1 MGRHQAPR
9 TSAKNTSALRPIG
22 QLVSFSVLIIT
33 ALVAMVLIV
42 VPILTGS
49 QSYSVLTN
57 SMKPHYA
64 PGTFLVVKPTSFN
77 SLKIGDVVTYQIDSG
92 RPEVIT
98 HRVLSVGADQDG
110 HRTLI
115 TKGDN
120 NAVADDAP
128 VTEVQVRGKLM
139 YAVPYVGFV
148 ANWLGN
154 QNRGLFSEVAAGGFI
169 LYGAGLIINGV
180 RTRRKGTKTMAET
193 ASVSMELAA

>member
-64 PGTFLVVKPTSFN
+64 PGTFLVVKPTPFN

-180 RTRRKGTKTMAET
+180 RTRRKGTKAMAET

>member
-9 TSAKNTSALRPIG
+9 TSAKDTSALRLIG
-22 QLVSFSVLIIT
+22 QLVSFSAMIIT
-33 ALVAMVLIV
+33 ALVAMILIV
-42 VPILTGS
+42 VPILSGS

-64 PGTFLVVKPTSFN
+64 PGTFLVVKPAPFK
-77 SLKIGDVVTYQIDSG
+77 SLQVGDVVTYQLESG

-98 HRVLSVGADQDG
+98 HRILSVGADQEG
-110 HRTLI
+110 NRTLI

-120 NAVADDAP
+120 NALADDAA

-139 YAVPYVGFV
+139 YAVPYVGFI

-169 LYGAGLIINGV
+169 LYGAALLVNGV
-180 RTRRKGTKTMAET
+180 RSRLKRNKANAET
-193 ASVSMELAA
+193 TSMELAA

>member
-9 TSAKNTSALRPIG
+9 TFTKDTSALRLIG
-22 QLVSFSVLIIT
+22 QLVSFSAMIIT
-33 ALVAMVLIV
+33 ALLAMILIV
-42 VPILTGS
+42 VPILSGS

-64 PGTFLVVKPTSFN
+64 PGTFLVVKPAPFK
-77 SLKIGDVVTYQIDSG
+77 SLQVGDVVTYQLESG

-98 HRVLSVGADQDG
+98 HRILSVGADQEG
-110 HRTLI
+110 NRTLI

-120 NAVADDAP
+120 NALADDAA

-169 LYGAGLIINGV
+169 LYGAALIFNGV
-180 RTRRKGTKTMAET
+180 RSRLKRNKANAET
-193 ASVSMELAA
+193 TSMELAA

>member
-9 TSAKNTSALRPIG
+9 TIAKDTSALRLMG
-22 QLVSFSVLIIT
+22 QLVSFSAMIIT
-33 ALVAMVLIV
+33 ALLAMILIV
-42 VPILTGS
+42 VPILSGS
-49 QSYSVLTN
+49 HSYSVLTN

-64 PGTFLVVKPTSFN
+64 PGTFLVVKPTAFN
-77 SLKIGDVVTYQIDSG
+77 SLKVGDVVTYQLESG

-98 HRVLSVGADQDG
+98 HRVSSVGADQEG

-120 NAVADDAP
+120 NALADDAP

-169 LYGAGLIINGV
+169 LYGAALIINGV
-180 RTRRKGTKTMAET
+180 RSRLKRNKSNAET
-193 ASVSMELAA
+193 TSMELAA